1 MARAGMARRQILRQ
15 GGRGLKSFS
24 NDIIERQSRPA
35 GRDSAGQQEELP
47 GGIQL
52 ESIGGNFDWSL
63 DPGVLHY
70 RK

>member
-1 MARAGMARRQILRQ
+1 M
-15 GGRGLKSFS
+15 KSFS